1 MKVTRTGILLLICLL
16 VVAVTAGCASGKKGA
31 DAGAGKTVLT
41 MALNQDTG
49 PLDPHRYSPNNM
61 FAQNLLY
68 EPLVKYNEEGK
79 IVPWLAESWDISP
92 DGKKYT
98 FHLRKGVVFSDGTPF
113 NAKVVKQ
120 NFDKILSE
128 NKNEKM
134 HGWLELLNQ
143 IQDVE
148 VVDNYTVSLTL
159 KNPYYPVLQEL
170 ALTRPVRFLSPTGL
184 DQEGKFQKPI
194 GTGPWVLSEYQKEQ
208 FAVFTRNEKYW
219 GVKPAFQKLII
230 KVIPDKQTRV
240 LALESGEVDFLFGT
254 NVIDYESLDR
264 LKSKGYSVQLSQPVK
279 TNALALNTASGPTR
293 EEAVRLAIQYAVD
306 RKALAQTLTRGYEE
320 PASTYFAPNF
330 PYCNL
335 GLEPYSYDPQKAVSL
350 LEQAGWKLSPGKEI
364 REKDGQ
370 PLRLELYVMSEDS
383 MQKTFAE
390 AIQGMLKSIGI
401 GVDVIV
407 EEGASVY
414 KRQKDG
420 SFHLIFSN
428 TWGPPYDPHSL
439 VASMRAPS
447 HADYQAQKGL
457 PDKKKIDE
465 KIGKVLVSVDEKARQ
480 DLYRE
485 ILGSLHR
492 QGVYLPLTYTKMVCV
507 YGSKIGSFAFSGTEY
522 ELDWGKIRPS
532 GK

>member
-31 DAGAGKTVLT
+31 DAGAGKSVLT

-184 DQEGKFQKPI
+184 DQAGKFQKPI
-194 GTGPWVLSEYQKEQ
+194 GTGPWVLSEYQKE
-208 FAVFTRNEKYW
+208 
-219 GVKPAFQKLII
+219 
-230 KVIPDKQTRV
+230 
-240 LALESGEVDFLFGT
+240 
-254 NVIDYESLDR
+254 
-264 LKSKGYSVQLSQPVK
+264 
-279 TNALALNTASGPTR
+279 
-293 EEAVRLAIQYAVD
+293 
-306 RKALAQTLTRGYEE
+306 
-320 PASTYFAPNF
+320 
-330 PYCNL
+330 
-335 GLEPYSYDPQKAVSL
+335 
-350 LEQAGWKLSPGKEI
+350 
-364 REKDGQ
+364 
-370 PLRLELYVMSEDS
+370 
-383 MQKTFAE
+383 
-390 AIQGMLKSIGI
+390 
-401 GVDVIV
+401 
-407 EEGASVY
+407 
-414 KRQKDG
+414 
-420 SFHLIFSN
+420 
-428 TWGPPYDPHSL
+428 
-439 VASMRAPS
+439 
-447 HADYQAQKGL
+447 
-457 PDKKKIDE
+457 
-465 KIGKVLVSVDEKARQ
+465 
-480 DLYRE
+480 
-485 ILGSLHR
+485 
-492 QGVYLPLTYTKMVCV
+492 
-507 YGSKIGSFAFSGTEY
+507 
-522 ELDWGKIRPS
+522 
-532 GK
+532 